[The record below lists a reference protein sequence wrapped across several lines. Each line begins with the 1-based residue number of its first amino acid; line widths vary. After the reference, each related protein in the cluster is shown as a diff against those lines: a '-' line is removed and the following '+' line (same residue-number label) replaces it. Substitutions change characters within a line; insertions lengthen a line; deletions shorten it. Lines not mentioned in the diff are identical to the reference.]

1 MEPEMLTGI
10 YSSIRERSVAS
21 YLTFIRIHSKE
32 FAILVSSMS
41 LTGIDSP
48 HRIHL
53 GHEIDMLDNMRL
65 GL

>member
-1 MEPEMLTGI
+1 MELKMLTGV
-10 YSSIRERSVAS
+10 YGSIRERSVAS

-32 FAILVSSMS
+32 FAILVSWMS
-41 LTGIDSP
+41 LADIDSH

-53 GHEIDMLDNMRL
+53 GHDIDMLDNMRL